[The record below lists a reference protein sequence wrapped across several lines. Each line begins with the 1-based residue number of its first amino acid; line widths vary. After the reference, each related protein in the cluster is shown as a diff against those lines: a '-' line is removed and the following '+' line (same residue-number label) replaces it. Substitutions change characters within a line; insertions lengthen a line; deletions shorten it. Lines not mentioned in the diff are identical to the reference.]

1 MMLSLPK
8 LVGLCVVLWIVW
20 RVFRAIDARKANI
33 ASKND
38 QMDNGTGNGNE
49 TQQRS
54 SIDLEECT
62 ICKAWV
68 ARENCGRDDCPY
80 QS

>member
-1 MMLSLPK
+1 MIPSLPK
-8 LVGLCVVLWIVW
+8 IIALCLILWAVW
-20 RVFRAIDARKANI
+20 RLFRAFDARKAIN
-33 ASKND
+33 AEKTNQPDND
-38 QMDNGTGNGNE
+38 K
-49 TQQRS
+49 TQQGKAKRD

-80 QS
+80 

>member
-8 LVGLCVVLWIVW
+8 LIGLCLILWIVW

-38 QMDNGTGNGNE
+38 QTDNGNQS
-49 TQQRS
+49 QQKANRN
-54 SIDLEECT
+54 SIDLEECA

-68 ARENCGRDDCPY
+68 AQENCGRDDCPY

>member
-8 LVGLCVVLWIVW
+8 LIGLCLILWIVW

-33 ASKND
+33 TSKND
-38 QMDNGTGNGNE
+38 QTDNGNQS
-49 TQQRS
+49 QQKANKS

-68 ARENCGRDDCPY
+68 AQENCGRDDCPY
-80 QS
+80 KS